1 MYYLISSGV
10 EYNYS
15 ISTGG
20 KLYGV
25 EVKRL
30 FGPIDY
36 EKEDT
41 TLRVIK
47 ICMR

>member
-20 KLYGV
+20 KLYGLEV
-25 EVKRL
+25 E
-30 FGPIDY
+30 GPIEY
-36 EKEDT
+36 EEEDT

-47 ICMR
+47 ICMH